1 MCVFTAEIKP
11 PERFILYSSLHMHW
25 EKLLLWHK
33 YPSLLLTNTRIQRHK
48 EQLL

>member
-1 MCVFTAEIKP
+1 MCAFTAEIKP
-11 PERFILYSSLHMHW
+11 SERFILYSSLRMHW

-33 YPSLLLTNTRIQRHK
+33 YPSLLLTNTRIQWHK